1 MFVQLKGQK
10 LLGTT
15 TGPLTVLP
23 PANRKDPSLAIPPIE
38 EKVFLF
44 VTCIYKVIKKYLD
57 PTRFL

>member
-1 MFVQLKGQK
+1 M
-10 LLGTT
+10 LGTT

-57 PTRFL
+57 PTRFLWYKV